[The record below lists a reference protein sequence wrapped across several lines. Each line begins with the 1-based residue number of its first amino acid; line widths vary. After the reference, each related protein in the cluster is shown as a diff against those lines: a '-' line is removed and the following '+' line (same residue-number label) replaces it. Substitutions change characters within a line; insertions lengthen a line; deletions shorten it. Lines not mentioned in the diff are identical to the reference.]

1 MHISVLS
8 QLSCHNCNRCCKKDS
23 AFDRI
28 GNCMNKFIRQSGHTH
43 KDKYQT
49 YQHLQCDHCLD
60 PLLSHREAFQKYDG
74 QRQCG
79 CDPPRYYRIAK
90 QTVEQIKKCLN
101 NYTAPRQ
108 LIRKP
113 QILLQIRNSSQS
125 SNAQD
130 QTLNE
135 LNRFYL
141 VMYKWKSYLKWSKG
155 DVGQFIFSSLCSC
168 ICHTDS
174 PFQ

>member
-1 MHISVLS
+1 MHISILT

-23 AFDRI
+23 AFNRI

-49 YQHLQCDHCLD
+49 YQHLQCDHSLYS
-60 PLLSHREAFQKYDG
+60 LFSHGEAFQKYNS
-74 QRQCG
+74 QRQG
-79 CDPPRYYRIAK
+79 RCDPPRYYRIAK
-90 QTVEQIKKCLN
+90 QAVKQIKEGFN

-168 ICHTDS
+168 ICHTNS

>member
-1 MHISVLS
+1 M
-8 QLSCHNCNRCCKKDS
+8 K
-23 AFDRI
+23 
-28 GNCMNKFIRQSGHTH
+28 
-43 KDKYQT
+43 
-49 YQHLQCDHCLD
+49 
-60 PLLSHREAFQKYDG
+60 
-74 QRQCG
+74 
-79 CDPPRYYRIAK
+79 
-90 QTVEQIKKCLN
+90 QIKEGFN

-155 DVGQFIFSSLCSC
+155 DVGSSFSLLCVLVFAIQILLFNKLLDYFYISACIFYLFC
-168 ICHTDS
+168 
-174 PFQ
+174 

>member
-1 MHISVLS
+1 MHISILT

-49 YQHLQCDHCLD
+49 YQHLQCDHSLYS
-60 PLLSHREAFQKYDG
+60 LFSHGEAFQKYNS
-74 QRQCG
+74 QRQG
-79 CDPPRYYRIAK
+79 RCDPPRYYRIAEQAVK
-90 QTVEQIKKCLN
+90 QIKEGFN

-113 QILLQIRNSSQS
+113 QILLQIGNSCQCCY
-125 SNAQD
+125 AQD

-141 VMYKWKSYLKWSKG
+141 VVYEWKSYLKWSKG

-168 ICHTDS
+168 MCHTIS

>member
-1 MHISVLS
+1 MHISILT

-60 PLLSHREAFQKYDG
+60 PLLSHREAFQKYNG

-113 QILLQIRNSSQS
+113 QILLQIRNSCQRCYTQ
-125 SNAQD
+125 NQA
-130 QTLNE
+130 LNE

-141 VMYKWKSYLKWSKG
+141 VVYKRKSYLKWSKG
-155 DVGQFIFSSLCSC
+155 DVGQFIFSSLYSC
-168 ICHTDS
+168 IRHTNS

>member
-1 MHISVLS
+1 MHISILT

-49 YQHLQCDHCLD
+49 YQHLQCDHSLYSFF
-60 PLLSHREAFQKYDG
+60 SHGEAFQKYDG

-79 CDPPRYYRIAK
+79 CDPSRYNRITQ
-90 QTVEQIKKCLN
+90 QTVQQIKKCLN
-101 NYTAPRQ
+101 NYTTPRQ

-113 QILLQIRNSSQS
+113 QILLQIRNRCQCCY
-125 SNAQD
+125 AQD

-141 VMYKWKSYLKWSKG
+141 VVYKRKSYLKWSKG

-168 ICHTDS
+168 ICHTNS

>member
-1 MHISVLS
+1 MHISILT

-49 YQHLQCDHCLD
+49 YQHLQCDHSLYS
-60 PLLSHREAFQKYDG
+60 LFSHGEAFQKYNS
-74 QRQCG
+74 QRQG
-79 CDPPRYYRIAK
+79 RCDPPRYYRIAK
-90 QTVEQIKKCLN
+90 QAVKQIKEGFN

-113 QILLQIRNSSQS
+113 QILLQIGNSCQCCY
-125 SNAQD
+125 AQD

-141 VMYKWKSYLKWSKG
+141 VVYEWKSYLKWSKG
-155 DVGQFIFSSLCSC
+155 DVGQFIFSSLYSC
-168 ICHTDS
+168 IRHTNS

>member
-49 YQHLQCDHCLD
+49 YQHLQCDHSLYS
-60 PLLSHREAFQKYDG
+60 LFSHGEAFQKYNS
-74 QRQCG
+74 QRQG
-79 CDPPRYYRIAK
+79 RCDPPRYYRIAK
-90 QTVEQIKKCLN
+90 QAVKQIKEGFN

>member
-49 YQHLQCDHCLD
+49 YQHLQCDHSLYS
-60 PLLSHREAFQKYDG
+60 LFSHGEAFQKYNS
-74 QRQCG
+74 QRQG
-79 CDPPRYYRIAK
+79 RCDPPRYYRIAK
-90 QTVEQIKKCLN
+90 QAVKQIKEGFN

-168 ICHTDS
+168 ICHTNS

>member
-43 KDKYQT
+43 KNKYQT
-49 YQHLQCDHCLD
+49 YQHLQCDHSLYS
-60 PLLSHREAFQKYDG
+60 LFSHGEAFQKYNS
-74 QRQCG
+74 QRQG
-79 CDPPRYYRIAK
+79 RCDPPRYYRIAK
-90 QTVEQIKKCLN
+90 QTVKQIKEGFN

-113 QILLQIRNSSQS
+113 QILLQIRNSSQR

-141 VMYKWKSYLKWSKG
+141 VVYEWKSYLKWSKG

-168 ICHTDS
+168 ICHTNS

>member
-1 MHISVLS
+1 MHISILT

-113 QILLQIRNSSQS
+113 QILLQIRNSGQR

-141 VMYKWKSYLKWSKG
+141 VVYKWKSYLKWSKG

-168 ICHTDS
+168 IRHTNS

>member
-60 PLLSHREAFQKYDG
+60 PLLSHREAFQKYNS
-74 QRQCG
+74 QRQG
-79 CDPPRYYRIAK
+79 RCDPPRYYRIAK
-90 QTVEQIKKCLN
+90 QAVKQIKEGFN

-113 QILLQIRNSSQS
+113 QILLQIRNSGQR

-141 VMYKWKSYLKWSKG
+141 VVYKWKSYLKWSKG

-168 ICHTDS
+168 IRHTNS